1 MKFGS
6 WLLSLLQ
13 PAVAKIL
20 FSLGVSAVTFVGF
33 EAVFSQVKGRLMAG
47 FGGLPADMMQLFL
60 LSGGG
65 IGVSMIV
72 GAILTK
78 ITIYQLQNNAKFLLK
93 AGQ

>member
-13 PAVAKIL
+13 PAVARIL
-20 FSLGVSAVTFVGF
+20 FSLGISAVTFVGVD
-33 EAVFSQVKGRLMAG
+33 AIFSQIKSRLMSG
-47 FGGLPADMMQLFL
+47 FSGLPAEVMQLFL